1 MPIVNWCRM
10 LSRFL
15 SRPRRALV
23 LLIIPSF
30 VRHKFQILNG
40 KSYIGVTITEDMVGY
55 MLGEFAVRV
64 YIWRKRWL
72 LGYVS
77 GGGLLVTIVMRSGE
91 DSAADVIYGLC
102 GFRASCFSFFEH
114 WQKALGV
121 FWNWRRP
128 G

>member
-1 MPIVNWCRM
+1 GSFIVPMPIVNWCRM

-55 MLGEFAVRV
+55 MLGEFA
-64 YIWRKRWL
+64 
-72 LGYVS
+72 
-77 GGGLLVTIVMRSGE
+77 
-91 DSAADVIYGLC
+91 
-102 GFRASCFSFFEH
+102 
-114 WQKALGV
+114 
-121 FWNWRRP
+121 
-128 G
+128 